1 MSVSISGISL
11 AGHKTAALHDSLAA
25 FLGKFFFFF
34 LPLLYLI
41 NALNLRVKTCPKI
54 VPLGNSQPFAVSN
67 KHLQGL
73 TPSSYIPPPL
83 SSLVGT
89 VES

>member
-25 FLGKFFFFF
+25 ELGMCFFFF